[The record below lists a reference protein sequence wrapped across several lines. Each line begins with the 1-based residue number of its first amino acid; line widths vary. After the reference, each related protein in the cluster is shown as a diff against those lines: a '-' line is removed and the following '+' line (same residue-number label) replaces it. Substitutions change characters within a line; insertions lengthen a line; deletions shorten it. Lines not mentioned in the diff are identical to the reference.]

1 MNKHIKA
8 LLVEAEFCLWEDEE
22 WKPQENSVI
31 DWSSDHTEEFEVFL
45 LLLRNKIFDL
55 IDVPGTP
62 VAAIVNINNLF
73 GVEQ

>member
-1 MNKHIKA
+1 MNEHIKA
-8 LLVEAEFCLWEDEE
+8 LLLEADFCLWEDEE

-31 DWSSDHTEEFEVFL
+31 DWSADQTEEFEVFL
-45 LLLRNKIFDL
+45 LLLRNKILDL

-73 GVEQ
+73 GVL